1 MIHVDKQRGLCM
13 QVAARSA
20 ALLLALA
27 ASASLSAEAQG
38 RTDTT
43 RVDTARVTPPATQ
56 PRPAAAAARPSSA
69 VAQLGKSPLTP
80 KRAFLYSLALPGF
93 GQSRLDRGSS
103 GALFA
108 SVELTALVM
117 LRRVQADLREAKAY
131 RTDSLPTNFTPAGDT
146 VRAVARAPGKYTA
159 DLIRTRR
166 LHLEDWLAVV
176 AFNHLFSGADAFVSA
191 QLFDM
196 PVQLSAVPAANGPWF
211 VASIR
216 F

>member
-1 MIHVDKQRGLCM
+1 VTHSSLRGRRGAHVT
-13 QVAARSA
+13 AW
-20 ALLLALA
+20 LA
-27 ASASLSAEAQG
+27 AVLVGASLVAPSHALAQG
-38 RTDTT
+38 RGDST
-43 RVDTARVTPPATQ
+43 RVTPPTTAVGTQ
-56 PRPAAAAARPSSA
+56 PTPAAVGARPPSS

-117 LRRVQADLREAKAY
+117 LRRVNADLREAKAY

-196 PVQLSAVPAANGPWF
+196 PVRLSALPSTNGPWF
-211 VASIR
+211 VASVR

>member
-1 MIHVDKQRGLCM
+1 VTRLVARLGVRRFINFGNVFAV
-13 QVAARSA
+13 VAAVA
-20 ALLLALA
+20 ATPYLALA
-27 ASASLSAEAQG
+27 QG
-38 RTDTT
+38 RADTT
-43 RVDTARVTPPATQ
+43 KVVPPATQ
-56 PRPAAAAARPSSA
+56 PQPAAIGARPTSG
-69 VAQLGKSPLTP
+69 VVQLSKAPLTP

-117 LRRVQADLREAKAY
+117 LRRVNADLREAKAY

-176 AFNHLFSGADAFVSA
+176 AFNHLFSGADAFVAA

-196 PVQLSAVPAANGPWF
+196 PVQLSALPSTNGPWF

>member
-1 MIHVDKQRGLCM
+1 MRT
-13 QVAARSA
+13 AARWA
-20 ALLLALA
+20 ALLLVSA
-27 ASASLSAEAQG
+27 APAVSPVMAQG
-38 RTDTT
+38 RADTS
-43 RVDTARVTPPATQ
+43 RVAPPSTPTGAQ
-56 PRPAAAAARPSSA
+56 AQPAAVAARPASA

-117 LRRVQADLREAKAY
+117 LKRVNADLSEARRY
-131 RTDSLPTNFTPAGDT
+131 LNDSLPDNFTPVGDT
-146 VRAVARAPGKYTA
+146 VRAVARPRGKYTA

-196 PVQLSAVPAANGPWF
+196 PVQLSAVPTANGPWF

>member
-1 MIHVDKQRGLCM
+1 MTHPPVPRGWGLRAAVWL
-13 QVAARSA
+13 VALGVAFIAGSPARA
-20 ALLLALA
+20 A
-27 ASASLSAEAQG
+27 AQG
-38 RTDTT
+38 RGDTT
-43 RVDTARVTPPATQ
+43 RVTPPAS
-56 PRPAAAAARPSSA
+56 PAAARPQPAAVAARPTSA

-117 LRRVQADLREAKAY
+117 LRRVNADLREAKAY
-131 RTDSLPTNFTPAGDT
+131 RTDSLPTNFTPVGDT

-176 AFNHLFSGADAFVSA
+176 AFNHLFSGADAFVAA

-196 PVQLSAVPAANGPWF
+196 PVQLSAVPSANGPWF

>member
-1 MIHVDKQRGLCM
+1 MTHALMRPWLERSSRGVLL
-13 QVAARSA
+13 A
-20 ALLLALA
+20 ALVCIAP
-27 ASASLSAEAQG
+27 ASAFAQG
-38 RTDTT
+38 RADST
-43 RVDTARVTPPATQ
+43 RVAPPATQ
-56 PRPAAAAARPSSA
+56 PQPAAVGARPSSA
-69 VAQLGKSPLTP
+69 SALLDKAPLTP
-80 KRAFLYSLALPGF
+80 KRAFLYSLALPGL
-93 GQSRLDRGSS
+93 GQSRLDRGTS

-117 LRRVQADLREAKAY
+117 LRRVNADLREAKAY

>member
-1 MIHVDKQRGLCM
+1 MRRGLSLR
-13 QVAARSA
+13 AAVRSA
-20 ALLLALA
+20 AVLCAFAAA
-27 ASASLSAEAQG
+27 ASSPAMAQG
-38 RTDTT
+38 RADTT
-43 RVDTARVTPPATQ
+43 RVAPPSTPPGAQ
-56 PRPAAAAARPSSA
+56 AQPAAVVARPTSS

-117 LRRVQADLREAKAY
+117 LRRVNADLREAKAY

-176 AFNHLFSGADAFVSA
+176 AFNHLFSGADAFVAA

-196 PVQLSAVPAANGPWF
+196 PVQLSAVPSVNGPWF